1 VANFGKGCGVAAES
15 VRRKNAQKFD
25 WECECA
31 VSDDTRALQYCTEE
45 ELNESY
51 IVGAADVK
59 TASPWNLGD
68 RVIRLGL
75 CVLSSGTGTV
85 STPPNIQVQ
94 LQLWCVVPAV
104 CSGSVQRFAVFH
116 FLPSRLP

>member
-1 VANFGKGCGVAAES
+1 VAAES

-59 TASPWNLGD
+59 TASHWNLGD

-75 CVLSSGTGTV
+75 CIVLWHWYCIDASQYSSSV
-85 STPPNIQVQ
+85 AVE
-94 LQLWCVVPAV
+94 WCVVPAV

-116 FLPSRLP
+116 FWPSKLP